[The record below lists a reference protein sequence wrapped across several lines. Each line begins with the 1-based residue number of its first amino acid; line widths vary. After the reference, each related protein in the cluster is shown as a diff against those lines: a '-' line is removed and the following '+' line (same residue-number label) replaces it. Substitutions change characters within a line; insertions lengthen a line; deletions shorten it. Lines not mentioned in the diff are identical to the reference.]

1 MGIFFKSR
9 LNFCLM
15 KSLQTSAECLF
26 LFSFWLLVLPA
37 FICSR
42 LAFFLESQYVSEC
55 VGLVTIMSICGENRR
70 FNLLPKSETVSLA
83 NQNQIFQWYL
93 STVITAGHSV
103 SKLMKVQYRN

>member
-55 VGLVTIMSICGENRR
+55 VGLVTIMSICGENRG
-70 FNLLPKSETVSLA
+70 FNLKVYY
-83 NQNQIFQWYL
+83 QNQKQYL
-93 STVITAGHSV
+93 LQIKIKSSNGIYQLSLLQDTQSLN
-103 SKLMKVQYRN
+103 S